1 MRTIRTIG
9 KQNVPNVQRRYDKV
23 ICGSFRSSAITSA
36 RRRHIERRIMS
47 VRDRFTT
54 AVLKPQE
61 QGSFGKQGREWGRE
75 GEWRATE
82 PEPSLFQTR
91 AYAGLR
97 PRSWGGWAARPG
109 RVSRIS
115 ITYTFGQA
123 QVPHRDLC
131 RTCPGQLTRAYGGL
145 EPRFSRASLLFIRS
159 CLLVRF

>member
-61 QGSFGKQGREWGRE
+61 QWSFGKQGREWGRE

-82 PEPSLFQTR
+82 PVPNLFQT
-91 AYAGLR
+91 
-97 PRSWGGWAARPG
+97 
-109 RVSRIS
+109 
-115 ITYTFGQA
+115 
-123 QVPHRDLC
+123 
-131 RTCPGQLTRAYGGL
+131 
-145 EPRFSRASLLFIRS
+145 
-159 CLLVRF
+159 